1 MKKVLFVNGCIRGA
15 QSRTLRLAQRLIRQ
29 IPDAEIEVLALPAL
43 HLRPYEAKDIAER
56 DAFSAAGAFSLPFFA
71 LANQFK
77 SADAIVLACPYWD
90 LSVPSMVRNYLER
103 VCVTGL
109 TFHYN
114 NQGYPV
120 GDCRATRFVYVTTR
134 GGLVNN
140 DDPVL
145 ADHGSAYLHSI
156 CKLLTPAQFDVLA
169 AEGLDIQGNDAE
181 ALLQQADQS
190 IACQICLTSGKGPFT
205 YQETKPPAQVAQGAK
220 IFAFSAATSR
230 SGGPPRSSF
239 GSDPGRRR
247 TGHWPG
253 PHPD

>member
-29 IPDAEIEVLALPAL
+29 IPDAEIEVLAPPAL

-56 DAFSAAGAFSLPFFA
+56 DALSATGAFSLPFFA

-103 VCVTGL
+103 ICVTGL

-181 ALLQQADQS
+181 ALLQQA
-190 IACQICLTSGKGPFT
+190 
-205 YQETKPPAQVAQGAK
+205 EAK
-220 IFAFSAATSR
+220 ADEMAAAF
-230 SGGPPRSSF
+230 
-239 GSDPGRRR
+239 
-247 TGHWPG
+247 WN
-253 PHPD
+253 